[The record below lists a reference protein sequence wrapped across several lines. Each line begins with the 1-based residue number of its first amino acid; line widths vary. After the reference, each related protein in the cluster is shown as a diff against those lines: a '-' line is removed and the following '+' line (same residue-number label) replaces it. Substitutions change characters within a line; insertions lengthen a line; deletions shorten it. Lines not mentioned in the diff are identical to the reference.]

1 MNFNEALEILDEGI
15 RILPV
20 TKKFV
25 RLAKPGLAPKGD
37 MQKTLHGLQYKK
49 YGDYKLVKHPTK
61 AGKFLYIKK
70 REGATLDQ
78 QVGGAG
84 FMGFVYV
91 IDKAAA
97 RKRSKRMKKIPKSVR
112 KKAARKAA
120 RTRKLNKR

>member
-37 MQKTLHGLQYKK
+37 MQKTLHGLQY
-49 YGDYKLVKHPTK
+49 KHPTK